1 MYEYAVVVYMGDFC
15 AMLILFTQKKGIAD
29 DELVAILDCIATS
42 KGMDNLK
49 DILELLIAL
58 MFEGKSITSLLI
70 ENDGIK

>member
-1 MYEYAVVVYMGDFC
+1 MH
-15 AMLILFTQKKGIAD
+15 D
-29 DELVAILDCIATS
+29 DELVGILDFIATS

-58 MFEGKSITSLLI
+58 MFEGKSVTSLLI